1 MIDADSTR
9 EGSVVGFRFRGAV
22 TNREFTTLA
31 ATIAGFE
38 PMSDA
43 LIYFDWLGIDRWTFS
58 APTANDEAAWRMA
71 SKAIKRAVIVHD
83 RRLNRQAAWLAAIL
97 RSEGVRV
104 RSWRPQDAAA
114 GATWLRMCTL
124 PNIPDP

>member
-58 APTANDEAAWRMA
+58 APTANDEAAWRMQFRSQSA
-71 SKAIKRAVIVHD
+71 GAVPAELA
-83 RRLNRQAAWLAAIL
+83 RRLL
-97 RSEGVRV
+97 RTCR
-104 RSWRPQDAAA
+104 
-114 GATWLRMCTL
+114 
-124 PNIPDP
+124 